1 MNGAQRWVV
10 ISTVVLDVLMGLFP
24 PWHINWATS
33 EGAARHINKGYQFI
47 FTPIPSGTI
56 TMSTLFVQ
64 IAVVTLVGAALF
76 YFNKANR

>member
-1 MNGAQRWVV
+1 MSETQKWIGITTV
-10 ISTVVLDVLMGLFP
+10 ILDVLMGLFP
-24 PWHINWATS
+24 PWHINWSTS

-47 FTPIPSGTI
+47 FTPIPTGTI

-76 YFNKANR
+76 YFTKPSR